1 MTNAAEIQVPDIG
14 DFDSVEVIEVL
25 VAVGDTVEA
34 EQSLI
39 TLESDKAS
47 MEIPSSHAGT
57 IQSIAVA
64 VGDKVSQGDVIVT
77 VAASA
82 PTTESAAAAPAPAQT
97 SEPDNAPAAAAPAT
111 GSLHTVTVP
120 DIGDFDE
127 VEVIEILVNTGDQ
140 VDLEQSLLT
149 LESDKASMEI
159 PSTAA
164 GEITR
169 LMVSVGDKISA
180 GTEIV
185 EISTTADTAAAT
197 PAPEPAT
204 EAPAPSPQPAP
215 AAAPKADTAA
225 RQQNTRS
232 PTQRMARETG
242 RRAHA
247 SPGVRKFARQLGV
260 DLSLVAGSGH
270 KGRVL
275 KSDVKTFVKSSME
288 SSGTAYGSAQTAA
301 GLVGGAGI
309 PPIPE
314 VDFSVFGETERVELT
329 RINRL
334 TAQNLH
340 RAWLNLPLVTY
351 HEEADIT
358 EMEAFRQSIKP
369 KAAEKGIRVTGL
381 VFHVKAL
388 AAALKAFP
396 RFNSS
401 LSADGESLFYKK
413 YFNIGIAVDTPAGL
427 VVPVLKDADKKSIY
441 TLSEEMS
448 ELSKKARDKKLK
460 PDDMQ
465 GACMTISSLGGIGGT
480 AFTPIVNPPEV
491 AILGISRAKMQP
503 VWNGDE
509 FIPRLLCPLDVT
521 YDHRVIDGAEGA
533 RFMAHYC
540 ELISDVR
547 NLLL

>member
-1 MTNAAEIQVPDIG
+1 MTDPAEIQVPDIG

-57 IQSIAVA
+57 IQSVNVA
-64 VGDKVSQGDVIVT
+64 VGDKVAQGDVIVIVT
-77 VAASA
+77 ASAAVAAEQAATTEATPAPKAA
-82 PTTESAAAAPAPAQT
+82 PTETTASAT
-97 SEPDNAPAAAAPAT
+97 S
-111 GSLHTVTVP
+111 LRTVTVP

-127 VEVIEILVNTGDQ
+127 VEVIEILIQAGEQ
-140 VDLEQSLLT
+140 IALEQSLLT

-164 GEITR
+164 GEVTR
-169 LMVSVGDKISA
+169 VLVAVGDKLSA

-185 EISTTADTAAAT
+185 EISTTADTASAATQPAPVTETPSTPAT
-197 PAPEPAT
+197 PA
-204 EAPAPSPQPAP
+204 
-215 AAAPKADTAA
+215 AAAPKSDAGTRHQDD
-225 RQQNTRS
+225 RS
-232 PTQRMARETG
+232 PTQQMARESG
-242 RRAHA
+242 GRAHA

-260 DLSLVAGSGH
+260 DLTLVAGSGH

-288 SSGTAYGSAQTAA
+288 SSGAAYGRAPNAA
-301 GLVGGAGI
+301 GLIGGAGI

-314 VDFSVFGETERVELT
+314 VDFSAFGETERVELT

-351 HEEADIT
+351 HEDADIT
-358 EMEAFRQSIKP
+358 EMEAFRQSIK
-369 KAAEKGIRVTGL
+369 ARSAEKGIRVTGL

-491 AILGISRAKMQP
+491 AILGISRARMQP

>member
-1 MTNAAEIQVPDIG
+1 MTEPAEIRVPDIG
-14 DFDSVEVIEVL
+14 DFDSVEVIELL

-47 MEIPSSHAGT
+47 MEIPASHAGT
-57 IQSIAVA
+57 VESIAVA
-64 VGDKVSQGDVIVT
+64 VGDKVSEGDVIVSLS
-77 VAASA
+77 ASPTAPAEPDKAA
-82 PTTESAAAAPAPAQT
+82 PTAEIATADVSTASTE
-97 SEPDNAPAAAAPAT
+97 
-111 GSLHTVTVP
+111 TVSVLVP

-127 VEVIEILVNTGDQ
+127 VEVIEILIQPGEQITV
-140 VDLEQSLLT
+140 EQSLVT

-159 PSTAA
+159 PSTVS
-164 GEITR
+164 GEVTSI
-169 LMVSVGDKISA
+169 LVSVGDKISA
-180 GTEIV
+180 GSEIV
-185 EISTTADTAAAT
+185 QVSATGVVNDAQPAST
-197 PAPEPAT
+197 PAQPPAAPQPEPA
-204 EAPAPSPQPAP
+204 APTASAET
-215 AAAPKADTAA
+215 DTSK
-225 RQQNTRS
+225 RKQNARS
-232 PTQRMARETG
+232 PTQKMARESG
-242 RRAHA
+242 SRAHA

-260 DLSLVAGSGH
+260 DLTLVAGSGH

-275 KSDVKTFVKSSME
+275 KSDVKSFVKSSME
-288 SSGTAYGSAQTAA
+288 TSGTPYGRAGSAVGFT
-301 GLVGGAGI
+301 GGAGI

-340 RAWLNLPLVTY
+340 RAWLNMPLVTY

-358 EMEAFRQSIKP
+358 ELEAFRKSLKA
-369 KAAEKGIRVTGL
+369 KAADKGIRVTGL

-388 AAALKAFP
+388 AAAIKAFP

-401 LSADGESLFYKK
+401 LSADGESLVYKK

-448 ELSKKARDKKLK
+448 ELSKKAREKKLK

-503 VWNGDE
+503 VWNGTE
-509 FIPRLLCPLDVT
+509 FIPRLMCPLDVT

-540 ELISDVR
+540 ELIADVR